1 MANITGDHFTLP
13 GLVASGDLSAK
24 QYLNVKY
31 ASTAGAVVVVTATT
45 NTNWAGVLLNDPTDG
60 QPANVG
66 HLGLV
71 PAIAATAVT
80 RGARVGF
87 NSTGQMKMSTLI
99 TIGRAHEAA
108 ANTGDIFMVV
118 LDGARAN

>member
-1 MANITGDHFTLP
+1 MANITGDHFTLV

-31 ASTAGAVVVVTATT
+31 ASTAGAVVLVTATT

-60 QPANVG
+60 QPANVARM
-66 HLGLV
+66 GLV
-71 PAIAATAVT
+71 PAIAATAIT

-87 NSTGQMKMSTLI
+87 NSTGQMKMSLAI
-99 TIGRAHEAA
+99 TVGEAHEAA
-108 ANTGDIFMVV
+108 ANLGDIFMVF
-118 LDGARAN
+118 LDTN